1 MSIALWPVSV
11 ICVDFLLMYVLLNK
25 TILYLQMLKSHD
37 RALCGVDKV
46 VRFRPS
52 AIREGG
58 GLTIKYCSLAFQY
71 SMTINIL

>member
-25 TILYLQMLKSHD
+25 TIIYLQMLKSHD
-37 RALCGVDKV
+37 RALCGVDKG

-58 GLTIKYCSLAFQY
+58 GRG
-71 SMTINIL
+71 